1 MSILVRDAT
10 AISIKA
16 PGDLNGYTDLSFVR
30 RVCRIRASDITSFY
44 LRYFQDA
51 FQAHHKACG
60 STDYYFIQNAFKRGG
75 MQISSLPPSLGN
87 SAPMNMDEYA
97 SRSAPPTYVFYFPWF
112 AVHIRMARQRN
123 RLPADSYR
131 IATCRLVVFCYITNK
146 ETIKSILSP
155 FLIMPFSALR
165 FHVFVCSVLAVHGRL

>member
-1 MSILVRDAT
+1 MDTQIWVLSGVSAGSGPVILQAST
-10 AISIKA
+10 
-16 PGDLNGYTDLSFVR
+16 
-30 RVCRIRASDITSFY
+30 SDIFRTPSRHIIKHVEA
-44 LRYFQDA
+44 L
-51 FQAHHKACG
+51 
-60 STDYYFIQNAFKRGG
+60 IIILFKRPLKEVGCR
-75 MQISSLPPSLGN
+75 SLPSLPLWEILPLWIWM
-87 SAPMNMDEYA
+87 SMQVDQP
-97 SRSAPPTYVFYFPWF
+97 RPPTFFTFPGLR

>member
-1 MSILVRDAT
+1 MSILVRNAT

-60 STDYYFIQNAFKRGG
+60 STDYYFIQKAFKRGG

-87 SAPMNMDEYA
+87 SAPINMDEYA
-97 SRSAPPTYVFYFPWF
+97 SRSAPPTYIFYFPWF
-112 AVHIRMARQRN
+112 ASSAHQDGSATQSSASRFLPNSNMSACSLLLYNKQR
-123 RLPADSYR
+123 D
-131 IATCRLVVFCYITNK
+131 K
-146 ETIKSILSP
+146 
-155 FLIMPFSALR
+155 
-165 FHVFVCSVLAVHGRL
+165 